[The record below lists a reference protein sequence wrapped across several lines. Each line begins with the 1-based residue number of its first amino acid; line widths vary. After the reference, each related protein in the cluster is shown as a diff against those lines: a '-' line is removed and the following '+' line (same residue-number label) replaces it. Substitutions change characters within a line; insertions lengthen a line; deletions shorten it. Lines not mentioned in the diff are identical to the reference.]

1 MSEVTRQHPF
11 RAHVMVPTHFVVDQ
25 FRPVILY
32 MEALISNADINAYRE
47 FQPEAMMARLFEA
60 ADHHLSFELGRK
72 RGNIGFDYYVQEYA
86 GQFARFLTPNL
97 EFMQMA
103 SIHFANVVGYL
114 ARMLNFARNQ
124 AEEMGAIV
132 TEVEGTSYQG
142 WDLFTYIVTAEF
154 DNHLYDHVQS
164 SMAY

>member
-1 MSEVTRQHPF
+1 MNEVTRQHPF
-11 RAHVMVPTHFVVDQ
+11 RAHVMVPTSFVVDQ
-25 FRPVILY
+25 FRPIILY
-32 MEALISNADINAYRE
+32 MEALISNADTNAYRD
-47 FQPEAMMARLFEA
+47 FSGEAMMARLFEA

-72 RGNIGFDYYVQEYA
+72 QGNVGFDYYIQEYC
-86 GQFARFLTPNL
+86 GQFARFLTCNA

-114 ARMLNFARNQ
+114 VRMLDYARTK
-124 AEEMGAIV
+124 AEEVGAVV
-132 TEVEGTSYQG
+132 TEVESTPYQG
-142 WDLFTYIVTAEF
+142 WDLFSYMVVAGF